1 MSARPRSRAAPRVP
15 RVSIAPPCTPAAMDD
30 PVVASHADVVLRE
43 SDVASIRGKQWLTDA
58 VLSFYTSW
66 LSDSAPES
74 VLLIDASV
82 SFFLASCAKDDV
94 SVVATPLRLAS
105 RELVL
110 CPVSDN
116 SRPEQAYG
124 GTHWALLAFWRE
136 RKLFKLFDSQSAAS
150 SPCAANAQTI
160 ARALAVSCNLPDGPQ
175 IVEDGRAPRQVNSHD
190 CALHAL
196 LTAEALAGGAENADS
211 VTPQAAAALRLR
223 LLELV
228 EELAGRR
235 AELLFD

>member
-1 MSARPRSRAAPRVP
+1 
-15 RVSIAPPCTPAAMDD
+15 MDD

-82 SFFLASCAKDDV
+82 SFFLASCAEDDV
-94 SVVATPLRLAS
+94 AVVATPLGLAS

-136 RKLFKLFDSQSAAS
+136 RKLFKLFDSAASTSAS

-175 IVEDGRAPRQVNSHD
+175 IVEDGRAPRQTNSHD

-211 VTPQAAAALRLR
+211 VTPQAAAALRPR
-223 LLELV
+223 LLALV